1 MKGGDFFSSGDVI
14 QVRRLLCLIAKSEM
28 GPLPSPSGEGKVSK
42 RVATCQ
48 CLPDEAEAP
57 DIQLFMMAASTRGDG
72 IGREAGLTQ
81 CFDDG
86 FAGAI

>member
-1 MKGGDFFSSGDVI
+1 M
-14 QVRRLLCLIAKSEM
+14 
-28 GPLPSPSGEGKVSK
+28 
-42 RVATCQ
+42 TCQ

-86 FAGAI
+86 FAGAIQIMVLVRGERRQVEVRPLIKARGERLVLVVKKGPL